1 MIPQMILQTNA
12 PQFLPSLA
20 ELLVMFAI
28 TFGAMNKLPKS
39 VYFLADGT
47 PRTSLVGRL
56 FACPYCFGFHAGWM
70 TWILSAVATG
80 TPIAP
85 SSSTLT
91 QILLYAFSGA
101 AAGYLLDAL
110 AAAAE
115 RHAR

>member
-1 MIPQMILQTNA
+1 MNPQIL
-12 PQFLPSLA
+12 PGFA

-28 TFGAMNKLPKS
+28 TFGAMNKLPKAT
-39 VYFLADGT
+39 YFLADGA
-47 PRTSLVGRL
+47 PRTDLVGRL

-70 TWILSAVATG
+70 TWILSATATR
-80 TPIAP
+80 TPIDP
-85 SSSTLT
+85 SSSTLA
-91 QILLYAFSGA
+91 QVLLYAFSGA